1 MPDQAAKPSFWTRT
15 FILLSVSQFLAYG
28 HHAVLTPTLPL
39 YIDHLGGSPF
49 MVGLLLACFSAT
61 SVVIRP
67 LVGTWVDSGG
77 EIRVLSLSCIGL
89 CLTVMIFVVPN
100 VEGAFTANIVRGF
113 CWAGIN
119 TAATRFWPRWCP
131 PTGGE
136 KPAATTPAYR
146 AVPRCSFP
154 PAALWIIG
162 LPAGGYAAV
171 FFVSSAAA
179 LLAAVLAQVCGRGMR
194 RAAAPSAAEPR
205 RPGHRTPLERVGR
218 AASPPDPEPVS
229 GGPIRMRLRTFART
243 YFDRGILFS
252 ALLLFCMNLPW
263 SGLNS
268 FIVLYARELGIE
280 SLGWYFVA
288 IGLAS
293 VVGRPLLGRVS
304 DRMGRARAVAVPRT
318 SWRSP
323 ASPWCCWPPNVAVM
337 MIAGAFY
344 FFGYALGVATTL
356 ALAMERGDPKRR
368 GVTMATFSMAFPL
381 GSGLGSALSGGVIAL
396 VGYRG
401 MYMSLI
407 GVLVLG
413 LVLSLCN
420 RAGLTGPARPAA

>member
-1 MPDQAAKPSFWTRT
+1 MPDQAARPSFWTRT

-39 YIDHLGGSPF
+39 YLDHLGGSPF

-119 TAATRFWPRWCP
+119 TSGYAFLAAVV
-131 PTGGE
+131 PTDRRGE
-136 KPAATTPAYR
+136 ASGYYSGIQSSA
-146 AVPRCSFP
+146 SLFFP

-179 LLAAVLAQVCGRGMR
+179 LLAAVLAQVCGRGVR
-194 RAAAPSAAEPR
+194 RAAPPPAPETR
-205 RPGHRTPLERVGR
+205 GPGDRTPSERVGR
-218 AASPPDPEPVS
+218 AASPPNPKPVS
-229 GGPIRMRLRTFART
+229 GGPIRMRLRTFSRT

-304 DRMGRARAVAVPRT
+304 DRMGRAPAVAVAYVLEIAGIALVLL
-318 SWRSP
+318 
-323 ASPWCCWPPNVAVM
+323 ASDVFLM

-407 GVLVLG
+407 GALAFG
-413 LVLSLCN
+413 LLLSVWN
-420 RAGLTGPARPAA
+420 RSGLAAPVRSGA

>member
-1 MPDQAAKPSFWTRT
+1 MPDQAARPSFWTRT

-39 YIDHLGGSPF
+39 YLDHLGSSPF

-77 EIRVLSLSCIGL
+77 EIRVLTLSCIGL

-100 VEGAFTANIVRGF
+100 VEGAFTANILRGF

-119 TAATRFWPRWCP
+119 TSGYAFLAAVV
-131 PTGGE
+131 PTDRRGE
-136 KPAATTPAYR
+136 ASGYYSGIQSSA
-146 AVPRCSFP
+146 SLFFP

-162 LPAGGYAAV
+162 LPAAGYAAV

-179 LLAAVLAQVCGRGMR
+179 VLAAVLAQVCGRGIK
-194 RAAAPSAAEPR
+194 RAAPPSAPETQAP
-205 RPGHRTPLERVGR
+205 
-218 AASPPDPEPVS
+218 PEPQAP
-229 GGPIRMRLRTFART
+229 GDRTFSRT
-243 YFDRGILFS
+243 YFDRGILFT

-268 FIVLYARELGIE
+268 FIVLYAREVGIE

-293 VVGRPLLGRVS
+293 VVGRPLLGQMS
-304 DRMGRARAVAVPRT
+304 DRIGRAPAVAAAYVLEIAGIALVLV
-318 SWRSP
+318 
-323 ASPWCCWPPNVAVM
+323 ASNVTVM

-344 FFGYALGVATTL
+344 FLGYALGVSTTL
-356 ALAMERGDPKRR
+356 ALAIERGDPKRR

-401 MYMSLI
+401 MYITLI
-407 GVLVLG
+407 GVLAVG
-413 LVLSLCN
+413 LLLSLFN
-420 RAGLTGPARPAA
+420 RAGLTTPARRAA

>member
-1 MPDQAAKPSFWTRT
+1 MPDQAARPSFWTRT
-15 FILLSVSQFLAYG
+15 FILLSASQFLAYG

-39 YIDHLGGSPF
+39 YLDHLGSSPF

-89 CLTVMIFVVPN
+89 CLTVLIFVIPN
-100 VEGAFTANIVRGF
+100 VEGAFTANILRGF

-119 TAATRFWPRWCP
+119 TSGYAFLAAVV
-131 PTGGE
+131 PTDRRGE
-136 KPAATTPAYR
+136 ASGYYSGIQSSA
-146 AVPRCSFP
+146 SLFFP

-171 FFVSSAAA
+171 FALSSAVA
-179 LLAAVLAQVCGRGMR
+179 LLAATLAQVCGRGVR
-194 RAAAPSAAEPR
+194 RTPPPVAPPPVPAPPSA
-205 RPGHRTPLERVGR
+205 PGGSVRG
-218 AASPPDPEPVS
+218 
-229 GGPIRMRLRTFART
+229 RLRTYSGT
-243 YFDRGILFS
+243 YFDRGILFT

-268 FIVLYARELGIE
+268 FIVLYAREVGIE
-280 SLGWYFVA
+280 SLGWYFAA

-304 DRMGRARAVAVPRT
+304 DRIGRAPAVA
-318 SWRSP
+318 
-323 ASPWCCWPPNVAVM
+323 ASYVLEIAGIALVLLAGDVIVM

-344 FFGYALGVATTL
+344 FFGYALGVSTTL

-407 GVLVLG
+407 GVLALG
-413 LVLSLCN
+413 LLLSLLN
-420 RAGLTGPARPAA
+420 RAGLTAPARPGA

>member
-1 MPDQAAKPSFWTRT
+1 MPDQARPSFWTRT
-15 FILLSVSQFLAYG
+15 FILLSASQFLAYG

-39 YIDHLGGSPF
+39 YLDHLGSSPF

-77 EIRVLSLSCIGL
+77 ELRVLSMSCIGL
-89 CLTVMIFVVPN
+89 CLTVLIFVVPN
-100 VEGAFTANIVRGF
+100 VEGAFTANILRGF
-113 CWAGIN
+113 SWAGIN
-119 TAATRFWPRWCP
+119 TSGYAFLAAVV
-131 PTGGE
+131 PTDRRGE
-136 KPAATTPAYR
+136 ASGYYSGIQSSA
-146 AVPRCSFP
+146 SLFFP

-162 LPAGGYAAV
+162 IPAGGYVAV
-171 FFVSSAAA
+171 FALSSVVA
-179 LLAAVLAQVCGRGMR
+179 LLAAALAQVCGLGVR
-194 RAAAPSAAEPR
+194 RSPPLASAPVPSP
-205 RPGHRTPLERVGR
+205 PRTPAR
-218 AASPPDPEPVS
+218 
-229 GGPIRMRLRTFART
+229 GGLRT
-243 YFDRGILFS
+243 YYDRGILFI

-268 FIVLYARELGIE
+268 FIVLYAREVGIE

-304 DRMGRARAVAVPRT
+304 DRIGRPPAVA
-318 SWRSP
+318 
-323 ASPWCCWPPNVAVM
+323 ASYVM
-337 MIAGAFY
+337 EIAGIVLVLLASDITLMAVAGALY
-344 FFGYALGVATTL
+344 FFGYALGVSTTL

-368 GVTMATFSMAFPL
+368 GVTMATFSIAFPL

-401 MYMSLI
+401 MYMSLV
-407 GVLVLG
+407 GVLALG
-413 LVLSLCN
+413 LLLSLCN
-420 RAGLTGPARPAA
+420 RGGLTAQARPAA

>member
-1 MPDQAAKPSFWTRT
+1 MPDQAVKPSFWTRT
-15 FILLSVSQFLAYG
+15 FILLSASQFLAYG

-39 YIDHLGGSPF
+39 YLDHLGSSPF
-49 MVGLLLACFSAT
+49 AVGLLLACFSAT
-61 SVVIRP
+61 SIVIRP

-89 CLTVMIFVVPN
+89 CLTVLIFVVPN
-100 VEGAFTANIVRGF
+100 VEGAFTANLLRGF
-113 CWAGIN
+113 AWAGIN
-119 TAATRFWPRWCP
+119 TSGYAFLAAVV
-131 PTGGE
+131 PTDRRGE
-136 KPAATTPAYR
+136 ASGYYSGIQSSA
-146 AVPRCSFP
+146 SLFFP

-171 FFVSSAAA
+171 FVVSSATA
-179 LLAAVLAQVCGRGMR
+179 LLAALLAQVCGRGVR
-194 RAAAPSAAEPR
+194 RDRAPAAAAPVDTGS
-205 RPGHRTPLERVGR
+205 
-218 AASPPDPEPVS
+218 S
-229 GGPIRMRLRTFART
+229 GARGKT
-243 YFDRGILFS
+243 YFDRGILFT
-252 ALLLFCMNLPW
+252 AFLLFCMNLPW

-268 FIVLYARELGIE
+268 FIVLYAREVGID

-304 DRMGRARAVAVPRT
+304 DRVGRAPAVA
-318 SWRSP
+318 
-323 ASPWCCWPPNVAVM
+323 ASYVLEIAGIALVLLATDVVVM
-337 MIAGAFY
+337 MIAGALY
-344 FFGYALGVATTL
+344 FFGYALGVSTTL

-368 GVTMATFSMAFPL
+368 GVTMATFSIAFPM

-407 GVLVLG
+407 GMLALG
-413 LVLSLCN
+413 LVLSLFY
-420 RAGLTGPARPAA
+420 RAGLTAPRAR

>member
-1 MPDQAAKPSFWTRT
+1 MPDQARPSFWTRT
-15 FILLSVSQFLAYG
+15 FILLSASQFLAYG

-39 YIDHLGGSPF
+39 YLDHLGSSPF

-77 EIRVLSLSCIGL
+77 ELRVLSMSCIGL
-89 CLTVMIFVVPN
+89 CLTVLIFVVPN
-100 VEGAFTANIVRGF
+100 VEGAFTANILRGF
-113 CWAGIN
+113 SWAGIN
-119 TAATRFWPRWCP
+119 TSGYAFLAAVV
-131 PTGGE
+131 PTDRRGE
-136 KPAATTPAYR
+136 ASGYYSGIQSSA
-146 AVPRCSFP
+146 SLFFP

-162 LPAGGYAAV
+162 IPAGGYVAV
-171 FFVSSAAA
+171 FALSSVVA
-179 LLAAVLAQVCGRGMR
+179 LLAAALAQVCGLGV
-194 RAAAPSAAEPR
+194 R
-205 RPGHRTPLERVGR
+205 RPPPLASAPVPSPPRTPAR
-218 AASPPDPEPVS
+218 
-229 GGPIRMRLRTFART
+229 GGLRT
-243 YFDRGILFS
+243 YYDRGILFI

-268 FIVLYARELGIE
+268 FIVLYAREVGIE

-304 DRMGRARAVAVPRT
+304 DRIGRPPAVA
-318 SWRSP
+318 
-323 ASPWCCWPPNVAVM
+323 ASYVM
-337 MIAGAFY
+337 EIAGIALVLLASDITLMAVAGALY
-344 FFGYALGVATTL
+344 FFGYALGVSTTL

-368 GVTMATFSMAFPL
+368 GVTMATFSIAFPL

-401 MYMSLI
+401 MYMSLL
-407 GVLVLG
+407 GVLALG
-413 LVLSLCN
+413 LLLSLCN
-420 RAGLTGPARPAA
+420 RGGLTAQARPAA

>member
-39 YIDHLGGSPF
+39 YIDYLGGSPF

-77 EIRVLSLSCIGL
+77 EIRVLSVSCIGL

-100 VEGAFTANIVRGF
+100 VEGAFTANIFRGF

-119 TAATRFWPRWCP
+119 TSGYAFLAAVV
-131 PTGGE
+131 PTDRRGE
-136 KPAATTPAYR
+136 ASGYYSGIQSSA
-146 AVPRCSFP
+146 SLFFP
-154 PAALWIIG
+154 PAALWIIT

-179 LLAAVLAQVCGRGMR
+179 LLAALLAQVCGRGLR
-194 RAAAPSAAEPR
+194 RAAPEPR
-205 RPGHRTPLERVGR
+205 RPDGRTPLERVGR
-218 AASPPDPEPVS
+218 AASPPNPEPVS
-229 GGPIRMRLRTFART
+229 GGPIRMRLRTFSRT
-243 YFDRGILFS
+243 YFDGGILFS

-268 FIVLYARELGIE
+268 FIVLYAREVGIE

-288 IGLAS
+288 IGVAS
-293 VVGRPLLGRVS
+293 VVGRPLLGWGVGQ
-304 DRMGRARAVAVPRT
+304 DGARARSCSGVRAGNRRHRPGVVGLRRRPDDDRRSVLFFRLRPGSLDHPGPGHGAGRSQAPRRHHGDLLHGFPRWVPG
-318 SWRSP
+318 WVPPSP
-323 ASPWCCWPPNVAVM
+323 AASSPW
-337 MIAGAFY
+337 
-344 FFGYALGVATTL
+344 
-356 ALAMERGDPKRR
+356 
-368 GVTMATFSMAFPL
+368 S
-381 GSGLGSALSGGVIAL
+381 VIAACT
-396 VGYRG
+396 
-401 MYMSLI
+401 MSLI
-407 GVLVLG
+407 GVLALG

-420 RAGLTGPARPAA
+420 RAGLTGPAPPAA

>member
-15 FILLSVSQFLAYG
+15 FILLSASQFLAYG

-39 YIDHLGGSPF
+39 YLDHLGSSPF

-77 EIRVLSLSCIGL
+77 ELRVLSLSCIGL
-89 CLTVMIFVVPN
+89 CLTVLIFVVPN
-100 VEGAFTANIVRGF
+100 VEGAFTANILRGF

-119 TAATRFWPRWCP
+119 TSGYAFLAAVV
-131 PTGGE
+131 PTDRRGE
-136 KPAATTPAYR
+136 ASGYYSGIQSSA
-146 AVPRCSFP
+146 SLFFP

-179 LLAAVLAQVCGRGMR
+179 VLAAVLAQVCGRGVR
-194 RAAAPSAAEPR
+194 RHPAPAAPAPPGTRSPR
-205 RPGHRTPLERVGR
+205 AVG
-218 AASPPDPEPVS
+218 
-229 GGPIRMRLRTFART
+229 RT
-243 YFDRGILFS
+243 YFDRGILFT

-268 FIVLYARELGIE
+268 FIVLYAREVGIE
-280 SLGWYFVA
+280 NLGWYFVA

-304 DRMGRARAVAVPRT
+304 DRVGRAPAVA
-318 SWRSP
+318 
-323 ASPWCCWPPNVAVM
+323 ASYVLEISGIALVLLASDVVVM
-337 MIAGAFY
+337 MIAGALY
-344 FFGYALGVATTL
+344 FFGYALGVSTTL

-396 VGYRG
+396 AGYRG

-407 GVLVLG
+407 GVLALG
-413 LVLSLCN
+413 LLLSLFN
-420 RAGLTGPARPAA
+420 RAGLTAPTRPAA

>member
-39 YIDHLGGSPF
+39 YLDHLGSSPF

-77 EIRVLSLSCIGL
+77 EIRVLTLSCIGL

-100 VEGAFTANIVRGF
+100 VEGAFTANILRGF

-119 TAATRFWPRWCP
+119 TSGYAFLAAVV
-131 PTGGE
+131 PTDRRGE
-136 KPAATTPAYR
+136 ASGYYSGIQSSA
-146 AVPRCSFP
+146 SLFFP

-179 LLAAVLAQVCGRGMR
+179 VLAAVLAQVCGRGIK
-194 RAAAPSAAEPR
+194 RAAPPSAPETQAP
-205 RPGHRTPLERVGR
+205 
-218 AASPPDPEPVS
+218 PEPQAP
-229 GGPIRMRLRTFART
+229 GDRTFSRT
-243 YFDRGILFS
+243 YFDRGILFT

-268 FIVLYARELGIE
+268 FIVLYAREVGIE

-293 VVGRPLLGRVS
+293 VVGRPLLGQMS
-304 DRMGRARAVAVPRT
+304 DRIGRAPAVAAAYVLEIAGIALVLV
-318 SWRSP
+318 
-323 ASPWCCWPPNVAVM
+323 ASNVTVM

-344 FFGYALGVATTL
+344 FLGYALGVSTTL
-356 ALAMERGDPKRR
+356 ALAIERGDPKRR

-401 MYMSLI
+401 MYITLI
-407 GVLVLG
+407 GVLAVG
-413 LVLSLCN
+413 LLLSLFN
-420 RAGLTGPARPAA
+420 RAGLTTPARRAA